1 MTRKAFVEQSFPG
14 KPTAEHRVRFARDGF
29 LAFEGVLGEAESERL
44 RSALSASM
52 RRFHQLAVTG
62 NGTYTP
68 PREGTSNYDGA
79 SVAIPDGTGARVLWQ
94 AGFDPIKL
102 APEES
107 ELKVRNFY
115 HFHHTDP
122 LFKSLVLDAR
132 IKGFIEAL
140 LGEETILFQTMAL
153 SKPPFIGT
161 EKPWHQ
167 DNAYFNY
174 TPLSKIVGVWIALD
188 EAKAENGCMHVL
200 PGMTA
205 HAMKHRNTFDCEII
219 PDRIPAEK
227 IEAVEL
233 KPGGVLFFSGMLP
246 HETPTN
252 RSPLRRRAMQ
262 FHYRGVSTKGVPKPE
277 YDKEFAEADGTPGSC
292 AVAHE
297 DRERAKVATAAR

>member
-14 KPTAEHRVRFARDGF
+14 KPTAEHRARFERDGF
-29 LAFEGVLGEAESERL
+29 LAFEGVLSAVEVEKLKA
-44 RSALSASM
+44 ALSASM
-52 RRFHQLAVTG
+52 QRFHQLAVSG
-62 NGTYTP
+62 EGSYTP
-68 PREGTSNYDGA
+68 PREGNSNYDGA
-79 SVAIPDGTGARVLWQ
+79 NVGPKSGGGRMQWQ
-94 AGFDPIKL
+94 AGYDPLKL
-102 APEES
+102 TPEES

-115 HFHHTDP
+115 FFDTTDP
-122 LFKSLVLDAR
+122 LFGELVKEAR
-132 IKGFIEAL
+132 LKGFIEAL
-140 LGEETILFQTMAL
+140 LGEETLLFQTMAL

-167 DNAYFNY
+167 DNAYFSY
-174 TPLSKIVGVWIALD
+174 TPLEKIAGVWIALD

-200 PGMTA
+200 PGMTG
-205 HAMKHRNTFDCEII
+205 HALKHRNTFDCEII

-262 FHYRGVSTKGVPKPE
+262 FHYRGVSTKAVPKPE

-292 AVAHE
+292 AVANE
-297 DRERAKVATAAR
+297 DRERAKVATAER